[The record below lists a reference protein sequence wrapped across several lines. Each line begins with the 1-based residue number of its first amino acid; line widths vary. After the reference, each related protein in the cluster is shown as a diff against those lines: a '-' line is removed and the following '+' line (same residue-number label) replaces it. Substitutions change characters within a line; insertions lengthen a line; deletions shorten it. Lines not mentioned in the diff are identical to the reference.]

1 MHNLLYAYK
10 SFAKWKKIDLS
21 NVELPKYKTDCK
33 FPYVPKERLL
43 DQLIAGAGWKTG
55 AFIQLLKET
64 GARTIEAA
72 RLKWSDIDAENR
84 FITIRNPAKNGL
96 PRQIRVSEKC
106 IEMLNRQPR
115 NGEHVFG
122 KNPKH
127 IRKRMRAN
135 FHWARGHIS
144 AKTANKELLKVH
156 LHSFRHFFATKLY
169 LQTRDIRYV
178 QKKMGHRSITS
189 TTIYEN
195 SEPNQEVEQY
205 TIKAV
210 ASKKEAI
217 KLGELGYEPF
227 DTIDGVKLYRKR
239 VIDVV

>member
-1 MHNLLYAYK
+1 MRIKPHN
-10 SFAKWKKIDLS
+10 
-21 NVELPKYKTDCK
+21 
-33 FPYVPKERLL
+33 KEY
-43 DQLIAGAGWKTG
+43 
-55 AFIQLLKET
+55 
-64 GARTIEAA
+64 
-72 RLKWSDIDAENR
+72 
-84 FITIRNPAKNGL
+84 
-96 PRQIRVSEKC
+96 
-106 IEMLNRQPR
+106 
-115 NGEHVFG
+115 VFG
-122 KNPKH
+122 KDPKH

-135 FHWARGHIS
+135 FHWARGHIR

-195 SEPNQEVEQY
+195 SESNQEVEQY

-239 VIDVV
+239 VMDLV